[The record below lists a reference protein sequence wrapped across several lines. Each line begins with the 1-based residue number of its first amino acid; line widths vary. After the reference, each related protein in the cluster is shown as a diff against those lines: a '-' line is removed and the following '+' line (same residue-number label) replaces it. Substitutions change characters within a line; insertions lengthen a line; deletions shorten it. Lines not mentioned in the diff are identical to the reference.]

1 MSILLRTIL
10 GTRDYLTYYYAIQT
24 LSDSHAHYS
33 IVHDG
38 GRLSSKYSQMCDE
51 IHDKMHTEI
60 CDKIHDKIH
69 NDTHD
74 IIKSLMF
81 NKNFCLN
88 LFYCGRTFEKNF
100 KNLEFLI
107 IPPDISN
114 SESFYKTIYF
124 LENLKTLVVIQPNDT
139 KIFNVLRTLPFT
151 LKTLFLENIEPSDVK
166 YLDNLPINLEKVIF
180 IHLLDKY
187 EQSKEIF
194 KNMKLPFDCN
204 VRHLVKKNLNTTVVF
219 DYNKLSNK

>member
-1 MSILLRTIL
+1 MKAFIKLFIL
-10 GTRDYLTYYYAIQT
+10 
-24 LSDSHAHYS
+24 
-33 IVHDG
+33 
-38 GRLSSKYSQMCDE
+38 
-51 IHDKMHTEI
+51 
-60 CDKIHDKIH
+60 
-69 NDTHD
+69 
-74 IIKSLMF
+74 
-81 NKNFCLN
+81 
-88 LFYCGRTFEKNF
+88 
-100 KNLEFLI
+100 
-107 IPPDISN
+107 
-114 SESFYKTIYF
+114 
-124 LENLKTLVVIQPNDT
+124 
-139 KIFNVLRTLPFT
+139 LRTLPFT